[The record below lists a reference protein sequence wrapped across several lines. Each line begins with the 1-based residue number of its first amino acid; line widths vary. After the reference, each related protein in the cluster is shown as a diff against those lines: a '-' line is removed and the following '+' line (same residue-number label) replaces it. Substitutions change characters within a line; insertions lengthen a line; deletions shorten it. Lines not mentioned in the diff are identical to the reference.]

1 MELFLILPVCGDEV
15 FFQSPHWSS
24 AVLLVI
30 HVNQDIETQVPI
42 HCILSFLL
50 FWLQWLKSMI
60 MCFQKMAWW
69 RTKMGNSCVS
79 RWVLEYPT
87 TEPLSTTS
95 EMFSKKVFDTATSG
109 DEEQVGMNLRPV
121 YFYIWNV
128 ESWNCYIF
136 QIVIYIFIIVFK
148 GHLI

>member
-1 MELFLILPVCGDEV
+1 MELFLTLPVCEDEV
-15 FFQSPHWSS
+15 FFQSPHGSS

-30 HVNQDIETQVPI
+30 RVNRDIETQVPI

-50 FWLQWLKSMI
+50 FLLQWLKSMI

-69 RTKMGNSCVS
+69 RTKMGNSCVN

-87 TEPLSTTS
+87 TELLSPTS

-109 DEEQVGMNLRPV
+109 DEEQGGN
-121 YFYIWNV
+121 
-128 ESWNCYIF
+128 ESSPCIF
-136 QIVIYIFIIVFK
+136 L
-148 GHLI
+148 HLEC